1 MYFIIVTTSILFLCF
16 FCTLYILYDFYLIF
30 LKFRS
35 NKREIIDLNKI
46 RKFNLYVNSNVKI
59 GFNERYIFFI
69 SFLFALLFWTTWTLF
84 EWYLLVIGLGYTCL
98 LILQRRQEFAVQE
111 LAVVKCED
119 KENKKM
125 INKWLKYNAIVG
137 SVVVICLFFLIIL
150 ETNCIVDETFLGFP
164 IKQTLRYFSGDI
176 GNIEYNYSIVNQF
189 KYKMQIDSI
198 DKFIDKLLSDVSSGK
213 ITSEEFDLE
222 AQKVREN
229 WENIWSNKK

>member
-1 MYFIIVTTSILFLCF
+1 M
-16 FCTLYILYDFYLIF
+16 
-30 LKFRS
+30 
-35 NKREIIDLNKI
+35 
-46 RKFNLYVNSNVKI
+46 
-59 GFNERYIFFI
+59 
-69 SFLFALLFWTTWTLF
+69 
-84 EWYLLVIGLGYTCL
+84 VIGLGYTCL

-229 WENIWSNKK
+229 WENI

>member
-1 MYFIIVTTSILFLCF
+1 M
-16 FCTLYILYDFYLIF
+16 
-30 LKFRS
+30 
-35 NKREIIDLNKI
+35 
-46 RKFNLYVNSNVKI
+46 
-59 GFNERYIFFI
+59 
-69 SFLFALLFWTTWTLF
+69 
-84 EWYLLVIGLGYTCL
+84 VIGLGYTCL

-150 ETNCIVDETFLGFP
+150 ETNSIVDETFLGFP

-229 WENIWSNKK
+229 WENI